1 MSEINQGSS
10 RRRTS
15 NTGTS
20 GRSAAG
26 TTTGRGTTATP
37 GRRATENTGRSGS
50 TGAVRNSSASAGKSG
65 SAHGGSS
72 ARSASSNTVRSSH
85 GSSAGGER
93 KRSSSY
99 GGAGSYGSGGHG
111 TGGHGS
117 GGGNYRRKKKKT
129 DATQILMYGIGI
141 VILIFII
148 VLAVKGF
155 GKLSDKDKESTEA
168 TDVSTTVETSVAT
181 VSVNGLDISKMSQEE
196 AKTAVLNQYGWDM
209 KVTYQDKEASITNL
223 MEPKLNELLEKI
235 YAGDEK
241 GIFEVDTTN
250 MLDVAK
256 AEAALIAGNWNM
268 VGKNG
273 GISGYDKSTGQFT
286 FNQGSNGIAIDQD
299 KLAQDII
306 AAIEKKDYKTA
317 IAAQTKEVAPDM
329 TAAQLKEK
337 YKTIATYTTKA
348 TNSSNRNENIR
359 LACEALNGVIVN
371 PGQEFSFNEAT
382 GARTEAKG
390 YKPATAY
397 LNGEIVQEPGG
408 GVCQISSTLYNAV
421 VFAGL
426 TSTER
431 HAHSYEPSYVTPG
444 EDAAVSFGGPD
455 FRFVNNSD
463 YPIAIKTSFVKQ
475 ELAIS
480 IYGVPILKEGEKV
493 RMASEKVGTLAPP
506 ASTYEEDPFFPLNE
520 EKVIKEGTPGS
531 SWKTYLV
538 KYQDGNEVSREF
550 FHNSSYRGKAG
561 IIKRNTSGVV
571 QTTVAVT
578 EAPTIPETVM
588 PENPTFETNGAQ
600 GPAGAVQN
608 PTQPTQISPGGVG
621 PGGETTAAPSPISPG
636 GGVTS
641 IPPIENPVVA
651 NPGQTGPIGPGTN

>member
-1 MSEINQGSS
+1 MVFFRMQVRNMSEINHGSS

-20 GRSAAG
+20 GRSVSG
-26 TTTGRGTTATP
+26 NSGRSTSGSTGRSTSGST
-37 GRRATENTGRSGS
+37 GRSSTGNTGRSG
-50 TGAVRNSSASAGKSG
+50 A
-65 SAHGGSS
+65 
-72 ARSASSNTVRSSH
+72 SNTVRSSQ
-85 GSSAGGER
+85 SSQTGGER
-93 KRSSSY
+93 RRSSSS
-99 GGAGSYGSGGHG
+99 GSAGNYGS
-111 TGGHGS
+111 TGRGS
-117 GGGNYRRKKKKT
+117 GGGGNYRRRKKKP
-129 DATQILMYGIGI
+129 DMMQLLMYGVGAA
-141 VILIFII
+141 ILILVV

-155 GKLSDKDKESTEA
+155 GKLSGKDKESTET
-168 TDVSTTVETSVAT
+168 TDVSSSVESSAVT
-181 VSVNGLDISKMSQEE
+181 VSVNGLDISKMSQDE
-196 AKTAVLNQYGWDM
+196 AKTAVLKQYAWSM
-209 KVTYQDKEASITNL
+209 KVTYQDKEAAVTNL
-223 MEPKLNELLEKI
+223 LEPKLNELLEKI

-241 GIFEVDTTN
+241 GSFEVDTAN
-250 MLDVAK
+250 MLDAAK

-273 GISGYDKSTGQFT
+273 GISGYDKATGQFT
-286 FNQGSNGIAIDQD
+286 FTQGANGIAIDQD
-299 KLAQDII
+299 KLAQDIV
-306 AAIEKKDYKTA
+306 AAIGKKEYAAA
-317 IAAQTKEVAPDM
+317 IAAGTKEVAPDM
-329 TAAQLKEK
+329 TADQLKEK
-337 YKTIATYTTKA
+337 YKTIASYTTKA

-359 LACEALNGVIVN
+359 LACNALNGTIVN
-371 PGQEFSFNEAT
+371 PGQEFSFNDTT

-463 YPIAIKTSFVKQ
+463 YPIAIKTSWAKQ
-475 ELAIS
+475 ELTIS
-480 IYGVPILKEGEKV
+480 IYGVPILKEGEKI

-506 ASTYEEDPFFPLNE
+506 PSTYEEDPFFPLNE
-520 EKVIKEGTPGS
+520 EKVVKEGTPGS

-571 QTTVAVT
+571 QTTAAPSL
-578 EAPTIPETVM
+578 APTMPETNTPDM
-588 PENPTFETNGAQ
+588 PSVPETNGAQ
-600 GPAGAVQN
+600 GPAGPGQVQN
-608 PTQPTQISPGGVG
+608 PAQPTQVSPGGSG
-621 PGGETTAAPSPISPG
+621 PGGETTAAPSPVSPG
-636 GGVTS
+636 GGTTIAAPV
-641 IPPIENPVVA
+641 ENPIVA
-651 NPGQTGPIGPGTN
+651 PGQQGPMGPGTN

>member
-1 MSEINQGSS
+1 MRSSQGSQ
-10 RRRTS
+10 
-15 NTGTS
+15 
-20 GRSAAG
+20 
-26 TTTGRGTTATP
+26 
-37 GRRATENTGRSGS
+37 
-50 TGAVRNSSASAGKSG
+50 
-65 SAHGGSS
+65 
-72 ARSASSNTVRSSH
+72 
-85 GSSAGGER
+85 AGGER
-93 KRSSSY
+93 RRSSSY
-99 GGAGSYGSGGHG
+99 GSTGSHSSSGR
-111 TGGHGS
+111 GS
-117 GGGNYRRKKKKT
+117 GGGNYRRKKKKP
-129 DATQILMYGIGI
+129 DIMQLFMYGFGAA
-141 VILIFII
+141 ILILVV

-155 GKLSDKDKESTEA
+155 GKLSGKGKESTEA
-168 TDVSTTVETSVAT
+168 TDISSSMESAEVT
-181 VSVNGLDISKMSQEE
+181 VSVNGLDISKMSQDE
-196 AKTAVLNQYGWDM
+196 AKVAVLNQYAWGM
-209 KVTYQDKEASITNL
+209 KVTYKDKEAAVTNL
-223 MEPKLNELLEKI
+223 LEPKLNELLEKI

-241 GIFEVDTTN
+241 GAFEVDTTN
-250 MLDVAK
+250 MLDAAK

-273 GISGYDKSTGQFT
+273 GISGYDKASGQFT
-286 FNQGSNGIAIDQD
+286 FTQGANGIAIDQE
-299 KLAQDII
+299 KLAQDIM
-306 AAIEKKDYKTA
+306 AAIEKKEYTAA
-317 IAAQTKEVAPDM
+317 IAAGTKEVAPDM
-329 TAAQLKEK
+329 TADQLKEK
-337 YKTIATYTTKA
+337 YKTIASYTTKA

-359 LACEALNGVIVN
+359 LACEALNGTIVN
-371 PGQEFSFNEAT
+371 PGQEFSFNNTT

-421 VFAGL
+421 IFAGL

-506 ASTYEEDPFFPLNE
+506 PSTYEEDPFFPLNE
-520 EKVIKEGTPGS
+520 EKVVKEGTPGS

-571 QTTVAVT
+571 QTTEAVT
-578 EAPTIPETVM
+578 VAPSIPEIM
-588 PENPTFETNGAQ
+588 PELPSVPETNGAQ
-600 GPAGAVQN
+600 GPAGPGQVQN
-608 PTQPTQISPGGVG
+608 PTQPTQAIPGGAG
-621 PGGETTAAPSPISPG
+621 PGEETAAQTPISPG
-636 GGVTS
+636 GSTS
-641 IPPIENPVVA
+641 LPAAADNPIVA
-651 NPGQTGPIGPGTN
+651 PGQQGPMGPGTN